1 MNTNGNIILSSN
13 LLTAMNDTELLRRFA
28 NLRDQDAFAE
38 LVRRHVNFVYSAA
51 LRQVNGDIHL
61 AQDVTQRV
69 FTDLARKAAT
79 LAGRRVL
86 AGWLFVSTRFA
97 AAKMVRGE
105 RRRQAREQEA
115 HMMNKFLNDS
125 GANDSWERVRPVL
138 DEALGELTEAD
149 REAIFL
155 RFFEGREFAEV
166 GARLSLN
173 ENTARMRVERALDK
187 LHTLLTR
194 RGVTSTT
201 GALAVALANQAVM
214 AAPAGLALTVT
225 SAALT
230 GAAAVGTGT
239 AAAAAATFMSV
250 TKLQIGIASAI
261 AVAGMSG
268 LAVQQN
274 TSEKLKAELG
284 SLRATNVQL
293 EALRVENSRLARR
306 AAEAERLRGDD
317 AELARLRDEA
327 AGLKQELEARARAE
341 AAKIQ
346 ARDAMA
352 RAVAARA
359 RGTAAKRATAA
370 LGTKQLDQLDRLPR
384 VSLRTPPLYPYE
396 MRRAGIP
403 GEVVVSLIVDANG
416 EVRDAFPVKS
426 TRPEFEFAAVEAI
439 KRWKFD
445 AGVKG
450 GRVVNTRM
458 EQAIVFS
465 TAKED
470 GSTAVEVGELKA
482 VDNAGWF

>member
-51 LRQVNGDIHL
+51 LRQVNGDTHL

-115 HMMNKFLNDS
+115 HMMNRLLNDP